1 MAGYYVEGYY
11 DLKYC
16 SKIYLIS
23 ICLANGVELHINQIV
38 YKEWVD
44 AIYVNSAL
52 LAPSTCW
59 VNQLPASLSNDN
71 LKHVFNTAGCKYM
84 K

>member
-38 YKEWVD
+38 YKE
-44 AIYVNSAL
+44 
-52 LAPSTCW
+52 
-59 VNQLPASLSNDN
+59 
-71 LKHVFNTAGCKYM
+71 
-84 K
+84 